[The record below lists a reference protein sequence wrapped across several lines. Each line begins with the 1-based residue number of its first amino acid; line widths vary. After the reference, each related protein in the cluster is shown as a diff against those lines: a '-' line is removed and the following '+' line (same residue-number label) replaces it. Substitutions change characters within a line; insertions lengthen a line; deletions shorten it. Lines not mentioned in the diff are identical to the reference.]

1 MGDFSNFPQ
10 FSSRMDTPTTKRN
23 PPAPPLFGRVTKLVD
38 SRLDRKSAA
47 RSPLPAG
54 AHRVLREGVGGEVPC
69 PTERHP
75 RKYPLAAA
83 WTQIPSHTDLS
94 ILYNQVMEIATQI
107 VSVDITKLLNHL
119 TSLCKEH
126 YGERLVSLAVF
137 GSVGRGTPRPDSD
150 IDLLLVVKDLP
161 VGRIAR
167 VKEFAAIETTL
178 GLTIKGRRC
187 AYRRW
192 R

>member
-1 MGDFSNFPQ
+1 MQ
-10 FSSRMDTPTTKRN
+10 R
-23 PPAPPLFGRVTKLVD
+23 
-38 SRLDRKSAA
+38 
-47 RSPLPAG
+47 
-54 AHRVLREGVGGEVPC
+54 
-69 PTERHP
+69 
-75 RKYPLAAA
+75 
-83 WTQIPSHTDLS
+83 
-94 ILYNQVMEIATQI
+94 
-107 VSVDITKLLNHL
+107 
-119 TSLCKEH
+119 H
-126 YGERLVSLAVF
+126 YGERLVSLTVF